1 MKAAVLIVAAG
12 RGSRFG
18 GELPKQYADLD
29 GAPVIRRT
37 VEAFLGHPGIG
48 EIRVVIHPDDIGL
61 YRAATAGL
69 AIAEPILGGAE
80 RQDSVRNGLEAIA
93 AAAPDAVLIHD
104 AARPAITPSIID
116 AVLSALESETGAIP
130 VLPVVDTL
138 KRRGDGA
145 ALGETF
151 DRATVLR
158 AQTPQGFR
166 FADILAAHRVAA
178 GRTLTDDAAVM
189 EAAGH
194 RVVGVPGEE
203 RNIKITTNE
212 DLEAMQ
218 SATGPSFEFRTGNGY
233 DVHRFEPG
241 DSVIVCGVTVP
252 HTAKLAGHSD
262 ADVGLH
268 AITDALL
275 GAIAA
280 GDIGDHFPPSDPQ
293 WRGAASDRFLA
304 HAQKLVANTGGETVH
319 VDVTIVCEAPKI
331 GPHRTAMRARVA
343 EILGLT
349 VDRVSVKA
357 TTTEQLGF
365 TGRREGIA
373 ALATATVKLPSPILR

>member
-1 MKAAVLIVAAG
+1 MQAAVLIVAAG

-18 GELPKQYADLD
+18 GELPKQYALLD
-29 GAPVIRRT
+29 GKPVIRRT
-37 VEAFLGHPGIG
+37 IEAFLDHPGIG
-48 EIRVVIHPDDIGL
+48 EIRVVIHPDDVEL
-61 YRAATAGL
+61 YRAACAGL
-69 AIAEPILGGAE
+69 EIAAPVFGGAE
-80 RQDSVRNGLEAIA
+80 RQDSVRNGLEALA
-93 AAAPDAVLIHD
+93 SASPDAVLIHD
-104 AARPAITPSIID
+104 AARPAITPAVID
-116 AVLSALESETGAIP
+116 AVLSALSTEAGAIP

-138 KRRGDGA
+138 KRRGDGPV
-145 ALGETF
+145 LGATF
-151 DRATVLR
+151 DRASVLR

-166 FADILAAHRVAA
+166 FADILAAHRAAA
-178 GRTLTDDAAVM
+178 GNTLTDDAAVM

-194 RVVGVPGEE
+194 RVVGVAGEE

-218 SATGPSFEFRTGNGY
+218 STSAPAFEFRTGNGY

-241 DSVIVCGVTVP
+241 DAVIICGVTVP
-252 HTAKLAGHSD
+252 HTGRLAGHSD

-275 GAIAA
+275 GAIAE

-304 HAQKLVANTGGETVH
+304 HACDLVRKKGGETVN

-331 GPHRTAMRARVA
+331 GPHRTAMRERVA
-343 EILGLT
+343 GILGL
-349 VDRVSVKA
+349 DAARVSVKA
-357 TTTEQLGF
+357 TTTEKLGF

-373 ALATATVKLPSPILR
+373 ALATATVRLPA